1 MHDLILE
8 GGTLVDGTGEA
19 PREADVAVDGHR
31 IAAIGKGLGEA
42 RERIDARG
50 KLVTPG
56 WVDIHTHYDGQATWD
71 PMCTPSCWHGVTTLV
86 MGNCGVGFAPV
97 RPGQEDYLIGLM
109 EGVEDI
115 PGTALAEGLQWG
127 WESFPEYLDV
137 LEKLPHALDLGTQV
151 AHGPVRTYVMGER
164 GARNEPA
171 TPEDVA
177 AMAAI
182 VREAILA
189 GALGFSTSRTL
200 LHRAVDGEPVP
211 GTYAAEEELFGI
223 GRVLGELDKG
233 LFELAPAG
241 VMGEDLAAPDKE
253 MAWMRKLSAEIR
265 RPVTFALTQ
274 HDVDKDQ
281 WRRMLELCDAAA
293 AEGSVL
299 RPQVASRPGTL
310 LIGHQTFHPFSFRP
324 SYKAIADLPL
334 EARLAK
340 LRDPAVRARIL
351 SEKSEDVDP
360 RIAIITTLIEQG
372 LHKIFPLGDPPD
384 YEPPPEASIR
394 AQAEREGRD
403 PFEVLYDA
411 MLELDGRQLLM
422 LTLIGYSDGDLE
434 AVRAMLESPHSAFGL
449 GDGGAHCGA
458 ICDAS
463 MTTSLLCH
471 WARDRERGPKLPV
484 EWVVKK
490 MTKDTASLYGLNDR
504 GVVAPGLKADLLVI
518 DFDRLQ
524 LSLPELVHDLPAG
537 ARRLIQK
544 ARGYEATI
552 VSGQVTLRD
561 GEHTGALPG
570 RLVRGARCASPPSS

>member
-8 GGTLVDGTGEA
+8 GGTVVDGTGAE
-19 PREADVAVDGHR
+19 PRRADVAVDGDR
-31 IAAIGKGLGEA
+31 ISAVGLDLGPA
-42 RERIDARG
+42 RERIDARDR
-50 KLVTPG
+50 LVTPG

-71 PMCTPSCWHGVTTLV
+71 PMLTPSCWHGVTTLV

-115 PGTALAEGLQWG
+115 PGTALSEGLQWG
-127 WESFPEYLDV
+127 WETFPEYLDV
-137 LEKLPHALDLGTQV
+137 LDGLPHVLDLGTQV

-164 GARNEPA
+164 GAKNEPA
-171 TPEDVA
+171 TPEDVE

-189 GALGFSTSRTL
+189 GALGFSTSRTIV
-200 LHRAVDGEPVP
+200 HRAVDGEPVP
-211 GTYAAEEELFGI
+211 GTFAAEQELFGI
-223 GRVLGELDKG
+223 GRVLGELGRG

-241 VMGEDLAAPDKE
+241 VMGEDLAAPEKE
-253 MAWMRKLSAEIR
+253 VAWMRALSREIQ

-281 WRRMLELCDAAA
+281 WQRVLALCDAAA
-293 AEGSVL
+293 DEGSVL

-324 SYKAIADLPL
+324 SYKAIEDLPL
-334 EARLAK
+334 PERVEK

-360 RIAIITTLIEQG
+360 RIAIITSLIENG

-384 YEPPPEASIR
+384 YEPAPEQSIR
-394 AQAEREGRD
+394 AAAERQGRD

-434 AVRAMLESPHSAFGL
+434 AVRAMLENPHSAFGL

-463 MTTSLLCH
+463 MTTSLLAH
-471 WARDRERGPKLPV
+471 WARDRARGPKLPLAFL
-484 EWVVKK
+484 VKK
-490 MTKDTASLYGLNDR
+490 MTKDTAELYGLLDR
-504 GVVAPGLKADLLVI
+504 GVIAVGRKADLNVI

-524 LSLPELVHDLPAG
+524 LALPELVNDLPAG

-544 ARGYEATI
+544 ARGYDATI
-552 VSGQVTLRD
+552 VSGRVTLRD

-570 RLVRGARCASPPSS
+570 RLVRGPQAA

>member
-8 GGTLVDGTGEA
+8 GGTLVDGTGAA
-19 PREADVAVDGHR
+19 PREVDVAVDGDR
-31 IAAIGKGLGEA
+31 IARVGSNLGPA

-71 PMCTPSCWHGVTTLV
+71 PMLTPSCWHGVTTLV

-97 RPGQEDYLIGLM
+97 RPGQEEYLIGLM

-115 PGTALAEGLQWG
+115 PGSALADGLTWG

-137 LEKLPHALDLGTQV
+137 LERGHYALDLGTQV
-151 AHGPVRTYVMGER
+151 PHGPVRTYVMGER
-164 GARNEPA
+164 GAKNEPA
-171 TPEDVA
+171 TPDDVEQ
-177 AMAAI
+177 MAAI

-189 GALGFSTSRTL
+189 GALGFSTSRTII
-200 LHRAVDGEPVP
+200 HRAVDGEPVP
-211 GTYAAEEELFGI
+211 GTFAAEAELFGI
-223 GRVLGELDKG
+223 GRVLGELGMG

-241 VMGEDLAAPDKE
+241 VMGEDLAAPEKE
-253 MAWMRKLSAEIR
+253 VAWMRKLSAEIQ

-281 WRRMLELCDAAA
+281 WRRVLELCDAAA
-293 AEGSVL
+293 AEGSIL

-310 LIGHQTFHPFSFRP
+310 LIGHQTFHPFSFRK
-324 SYKAIADLPL
+324 SYKALAELPL
-334 EARLAK
+334 DQRVAR
-340 LRDPAVRARIL
+340 LRDPEVRARIL
-351 SEKSEDVDP
+351 SEKSEQADA
-360 RIAIITTLIEQG
+360 RIAVISALIENG

-384 YEPPPEASIR
+384 YEPPPEASIK
-394 AQAEREGRD
+394 AIALREGRD

-422 LTLIGYSDGDLE
+422 LTLVGYSDGDLE
-434 AVRAMLESPHSAFGL
+434 AARAMLESPHSAFGL

-471 WARDRERGPKLPV
+471 WARDRKRGPKLPL

-490 MTKDTASLYGLNDR
+490 MTQETAELYGLHDR
-504 GVVAPGLKADLLVI
+504 GVVAPGRKADLLVI

-524 LSLPELVHDLPAG
+524 LGLPELVHDLPAG

-570 RLVRGARCASPPSS
+570 RLVRGAQSAA

>member
-1 MHDLILE
+1 M
-8 GGTLVDGTGEA
+8 
-19 PREADVAVDGHR
+19 
-31 IAAIGKGLGEA
+31 
-42 RERIDARG
+42 
-50 KLVTPG
+50 TPG

-71 PMCTPSCWHGVTTLV
+71 PLLTPTCWHGVTTLV

-115 PGTALAEGLQWG
+115 PGTALAEGLEWG
-127 WESFPEYLDV
+127 WETFPEYLDT
-137 LEKLPHALDLGTQV
+137 LERLPHVLDLGTQV
-151 AHGPVRTYVMGER
+151 PHGPVRIYVMGER
-164 GARNEPA
+164 GAKNEAA
-171 TPEDVA
+171 TPEDVEK
-177 AMAAI
+177 MAGI
-182 VREAILA
+182 VREAMLA
-189 GALGFSTSRTL
+189 GALGFTTSRTIV
-200 LHRAVDGEPVP
+200 HRAVDGEPVP
-211 GTYAAEEELFGI
+211 GTFAAEDELFGI
-223 GRVLGELDKG
+223 GRVLGELGKG
-233 LFELAPAG
+233 IFELAPAG

-253 MAWMRKLSAEIR
+253 VAWMRKLSAEIR

-274 HDVDKDQ
+274 HDVDKNQ
-281 WRRMLELCDAAA
+281 WRHVLELCDAAA

-310 LIGHQTFHPFSFRP
+310 LIGHQTFHAFSFRP
-324 SYKAIADLPL
+324 SYRELGDLPL
-334 EARLAK
+334 EQRVER

-351 SEKSEDVDP
+351 SEESVGVDP
-360 RIAIITTLIEQG
+360 RVAVITLLIEQG

-384 YEPPPEASIR
+384 YEPRPETSIR
-394 AQAEREGRD
+394 AVAEREGRD
-403 PFEVLYDA
+403 PYEVLYDA

-422 LTLIGYSDGDLE
+422 LTLIGYADGDLE
-434 AVRAMLESPHSAFGL
+434 AVREMLENPHSAFGL

-463 MTTSLLCH
+463 MTTSLLAH
-471 WARDRERGPKLPV
+471 WARDRVRGPKLRV

-490 MTKDTASLYGLNDR
+490 MTKDTAELYGLRDR
-504 GVVAPGLKADLLVI
+504 GVIAAGKKADLLGS

-524 LSLPELVHDLPAG
+524 LTLPELVHDLPAG

-570 RLVRGARCASPPSS
+570 RLIRGPQAG